1 MTEKSVI
8 EQVVLTT
15 NEPFIFN
22 WKLNL
27 HDCNTSI
34 FEKKKMTEH
43 TDIKKIYGFIKN
55 NLGIAYEGI
64 KRYKYIP
71 YKTELDQMIKYK
83 ECYSK
88 RTKTFQTSFYLPNHK
103 WGRIN
108 PTSYTSLSIYHRP
121 TRHSLCKDIYIDID
135 MVNAQVSIIVE
146 ICKHHHISVPALERY
161 VENTVIMREAIMKF
175 HSVSKDVAKNLP
187 ITIIFGGSYSGWI
200 KEHNVDINNDK
211 RIEDFEEIENELKQI
226 MEIVYSSNKDTIEK
240 TVLIQKPDKWKDFH
254 AKKRGVMAL
263 WCQTIERILQETSIL
278 FLVNEKGFKIEDI
291 VPCQDG
297 FMILKDLWYD
307 GILKDCEKIIFDK
320 FKIHLQYVVKPFDEA
335 IEIPLYDYDDDDVI
349 EAFPLTSS
357 KKPEKK
363 TSASS
368 PKRNVSIDKIKALC
382 NIIDDKFIC
391 TKGYYADW
399 CNIIWSLRSESPDYK
414 EIARELSKKTGANF
428 NDAVF
433 EATWDSYTEG
443 KMNIDKFYNYAKK
456 SNPEKYAEIMHSDTQ
471 IRHCNSD
478 LEAASIIF
486 EDLKRRLK
494 SVDGRFFFLRDNIW
508 ISDMEAVRSALTY
521 ETMNSNIYTE
531 MHEKTYTY
539 SPYVQ
544 NISKARHVVDALLL
558 KVTNENNDRNL
569 YHNFHMSTKGK
580 ICFNDGVL
588 DFKAKTF
595 TLWDDV
601 DHNEI
606 FSTLK
611 IERNFKDYFDNPNR
625 AIIEEL
631 KENVLKPLY
640 GKKIDTAL
648 HFLSR
653 ALAGHHEDKRWATY
667 LGNRSCGKSLEYD
680 ILSRAFEQYVTTF
693 ELGNMLYCRK
703 TTGLENVDCSKRL
716 YWLMDLEFVR
726 LAVSQ
731 EIPESKSGLIVN
743 SKILKKI
750 TGGGDTIVAR
760 RCYDRRDTH
769 FLLDTTFYFKGNYSL
784 LTDSPDCDETRLEF
798 ESVVQ
803 FKSKE
808 EIEML
813 RESCEEDTEMDRYRL
828 ADPMIKQK
836 CRDLEWMNAMVYL
849 IFENYQ
855 ERPVNILRLPDDDD
869 EESRSLQTALKS
881 RFEFTKDD
889 TPMLAAEVMSIML
902 EFDKKKVE
910 NELAARNV
918 FKKKHI
924 KRDDFR
930 QKWCYYGIKKKL
942 SDEKTEM

>member
-1 MTEKSVI
+1 
-8 EQVVLTT
+8 
-15 NEPFIFN
+15 
-22 WKLNL
+22 
-27 HDCNTSI
+27 
-34 FEKKKMTEH
+34 
-43 TDIKKIYGFIKN
+43 
-55 NLGIAYEGI
+55 
-64 KRYKYIP
+64 
-71 YKTELDQMIKYK
+71 MIKYTTCIDAK
-83 ECYSK
+83 NNPVTGKVKSSTSANADSYEKVCKSLKNCYEVISDDVPVAL
-88 RTKTFQTSFYLPNHK
+88 YA
-103 WGRIN
+103 
-108 PTSYTSLSIYHRP
+108 
-121 TRHSLCKDIYIDID
+121 DID
-135 MVNAQVSIIVE
+135 SKHDYGEFEYSYQHTLEFIDLAKKALII
-146 ICKHHHISVPALERY
+146 
-161 VENTVIMREAIMKF
+161 
-175 HSVSKDVAKNLP
+175 NLP
-187 ITIIFGGSYSGWI
+187 EYKLRFA
-200 KEHNVDINNDK
+200 V
-211 RIEDFEEIENELKQI
+211 
-226 MEIVYSSNKDTIEK
+226 
-240 TVLIQKPDKWKDFH
+240 
-254 AKKRGVMAL
+254 
-263 WCQTIERILQETSIL
+263 
-278 FLVNEKGFKIEDI
+278 
-291 VPCQDG
+291 
-297 FMILKDLWYD
+297 
-307 GILKDCEKIIFDK
+307 
-320 FKIHLQYVVKPFDEA
+320 A
-335 IEIPLYDYDDDDVI
+335 I
-349 EAFPLTSS
+349 
-357 KKPEKK
+357 
-363 TSASS
+363 ASS
-368 PKRNVSIDKIKALC
+368 PDFTDANKCRKMCHSIHIHIPSIKMLKREQKHFWTKMNKFMNTHHDFKDWVDYLGERDGKFFDESVYNTNGKLRSVHCSKELENRPLILVEGTFKDTVISIGDEDATTIVFKQDPPPKLKPHSAAIKPKSTPDKIKALC
-382 NIIDDKFIC
+382 DIIDDKYIC
-391 TKGYYADW
+391 ASGCYEDW
-399 CNIIWSLRSESPDYK
+399 RNILWSLRSESPDYK
-414 EIARELSKKTGANF
+414 EIARELSNKPGANF
-428 NDAVF
+428 NDASF
-433 EATWDSYTEG
+433 EVTWDSYKDG
-443 KMNIDKFYNYAKK
+443 KMNIGKFYNYAKK
-456 SNPEKYAEIMHSDTQ
+456 SNPEKYAEIMHSDTE
-471 IRHCNSD
+471 IRHCTSD

-486 EDLKRRLK
+486 EDLKHRLK

-531 MHEKTYTY
+531 KHEKTFTY

-558 KVTNENNDRNL
+558 KVINENNDRNL
-569 YHNFHMSTKGK
+569 YHNFHLSTKGK

-648 HFLSR
+648 NFLSR

-798 ESVVQ
+798 ESVIQ

-813 RESCEEDTEMDRYRL
+813 REQEEDAEMDRYRL

-889 TPMLAAEVMSIML
+889 TPMLVAEVTAIML

-918 FKKKHI
+918 FKKLHT

-930 QKWCYYGIKKKL
+930 KKWCYYGIKKK
-942 SDEKTEM
+942 SDEKKTEV

>member
-1 MTEKSVI
+1 MI
-8 EQVVLTT
+8 NYTT
-15 NEPFIFN
+15 CINSN
-22 WKLNL
+22 
-27 HDCNTSI
+27 
-34 FEKKKMTEH
+34 
-43 TDIKKIYGFIKN
+43 N
-55 NLGIAYEGI
+55 NLVTGKVKCFSSANADSYEKVC
-64 KRYKYIP
+64 KRLKN
-71 YKTELDQMIKYK
+71 
-83 ECYSK
+83 CYEVISDDVPVAL
-88 RTKTFQTSFYLPNHK
+88 YA
-103 WGRIN
+103 
-108 PTSYTSLSIYHRP
+108 
-121 TRHSLCKDIYIDID
+121 DID
-135 MVNAQVSIIVE
+135 S
-146 ICKHHHISVPALERY
+146 KHDYGEFEYLYQHTLEFIDLAKRAL
-161 VENTVIMREAIMKF
+161 I
-175 HSVSKDVAKNLP
+175 KNLP
-187 ITIIFGGSYSGWI
+187 EY
-200 KEHNVDINNDK
+200 K
-211 RIEDFEEIENELKQI
+211 
-226 MEIVYSSNKDTIEK
+226 
-240 TVLIQKPDKWKDFH
+240 
-254 AKKRGVMAL
+254 
-263 WCQTIERILQETSIL
+263 LQ
-278 FLVNEKGFKIEDI
+278 FAV
-291 VPCQDG
+291 
-297 FMILKDLWYD
+297 
-307 GILKDCEKIIFDK
+307 
-320 FKIHLQYVVKPFDEA
+320 A
-335 IEIPLYDYDDDDVI
+335 I
-349 EAFPLTSS
+349 
-357 KKPEKK
+357 
-363 TSASS
+363 ASS
-368 PKRNVSIDKIKALC
+368 PDFMNANKCRKMCHSIHIHIPSIKMLKSEQKHFWTKMNEFMNTHHDFKDWIDYLGERNGKFFDESVYNTNGKFRSVHCSKELENRPLILVEGTFKDTVISIGDEDATTIVFKQVTSPKLKTHSTAVKPKSTPDKIKALC
-382 NIIDDKFIC
+382 DIIDDKFIC
-391 TKGYYADW
+391 ASGCYNDW
-399 CNIIWSLRSESPDYK
+399 RNILWSLRSESPDYK
-414 EIARELSKKTGANF
+414 ELARTMSNKPGADF
-428 NDAVF
+428 NDAMF
-433 EATWDSYTEG
+433 EATWDSYQEG
-443 KMNIDKFYNYAKK
+443 KMNIGKFYNYAKN
-456 SNPEKYAEIMHSDTQ
+456 SNPEKYAEIVHRDNP

-478 LEAASIIF
+478 LEAACIIF
-486 EDLKRRLK
+486 EDLKHRLK

-508 ISDMEAVRSALTY
+508 ISDIEAVRSALMY
-521 ETMNSNIYTE
+521 ETMNSNIYTP
-531 MHEKTYTY
+531 MNEKACTY

-569 YHNFHMSTKGK
+569 YQKFHTSTTDK

-595 TLWDDV
+595 TLWENV
-601 DHNEI
+601 DHSEI

-625 AIIEEL
+625 VIIEEL
-631 KENVLKPLY
+631 KENILKPLY
-640 GKKIDTAL
+640 GKKMDTAL

-680 ILSRAFEQYVTTF
+680 ILSRAFEHYVTTF

-813 RESCEEDTEMDRYRL
+813 REQEEDAEMDRYRL

-836 CRDLEWMNAMVYL
+836 CRDLGWMNAMVYL

-855 ERPVNILRLPDDDD
+855 EKPVNILRLPDDDD

-889 TPMLAAEVMSIML
+889 TPMLVAEVISMML

-918 FKKKHI
+918 FKKKCQT
-924 KRDDFR
+924 KSNGYYA
-930 QKWCYYGIKKKL
+930 KWCYYGLKKQPNTV
-942 SDEKTEM
+942 DECS